1 MSDLSTGE
9 PVDDWKGNAATR
21 CVAYKKTGERC
32 RRQARRG
39 TTVCDWH
46 GAKAP
51 QVKAKARRRL
61 EEAADRMAKELL
73 GIAEGAESEAVKL
86 AAVKHVLAVGGLSE
100 KHSVDVDVAVKP
112 YETLLSSVDSIA
124 PMTRA
129 ESRARRGLADDA
141 DERGHRALDRGS
153 AADIVDAEV
162 VYERPMRRPEWAE
175 DGPADPG
182 RGFTPPAPSN
192 GPRTFEEVQEEIA
205 EDTRRG
211 TVRGTRIRE
220 IGR

>member
-1 MSDLSTGE
+1 MSDLSTGG

-51 QVKAKARRRL
+51 QVKAKARQRL

-100 KHSVDVDVAVKP
+100 KRSVDLDVAVKP
-112 YETLLSSVDSIA
+112 YETLLGSVDSIA

-129 ESRARRGLADDA
+129 ESRARRGLPDD
-141 DERGHRALDRGS
+141 EPEGHRALDRGS
-153 AADIVDAEV
+153 ASEPIDAEV

-182 RGFTPPAPSN
+182 RGFAPPAPSN
-192 GPRTFEEVQEEIA
+192 GPRSYEDVMDEIA
-205 EDTRRG
+205 EDIRRG
-211 TVRGTRIRE
+211 SARGTRIRE